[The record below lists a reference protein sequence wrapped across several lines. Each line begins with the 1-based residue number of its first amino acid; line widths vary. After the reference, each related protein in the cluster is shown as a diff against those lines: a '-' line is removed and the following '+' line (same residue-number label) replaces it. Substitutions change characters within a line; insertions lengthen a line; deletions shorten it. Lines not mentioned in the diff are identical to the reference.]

1 MHATLS
7 RLLQRGELGLR
18 SREALATLLKA
29 LEEDFVEGLSLL
41 GGDPLEPEN
50 RDEVLRIVRAVRE
63 RFGSTKTIWLWTGRR
78 HEKVADC
85 PVLEYVDVLVDGPYV
100 EKLKVHE
107 KGCWFGSSN
116 QRVIPLHPAG

>member
-1 MHATLS
+1 M
-7 RLLQRGELGLR
+7 
-18 SREALATLLKA
+18 
-29 LEEDFVEGLSLL
+29 
-41 GGDPLEPEN
+41 
-50 RDEVLRIVRAVRE
+50 RE

-78 HEKVADC
+78 HEKVVDC
-85 PVLEYVDVLVDGPYV
+85 PVL